1 MIRPR
6 AIRDAEAQV
15 LAMRTVATVGFNNLI
30 STLPRAS
37 TAEALD
43 EKMQEVKAQS
53 AMFNRSAKPA
63 ESKPTMP
70 TMGGC
75 CAAGGV
81 AVLVALGLRRWSVW

>member
-15 LAMRTVATVGFNNLI
+15 LAMRTVATVGFNHLI

-63 ESKPTMP
+63 ESKPTM
-70 TMGGC
+70 GGC